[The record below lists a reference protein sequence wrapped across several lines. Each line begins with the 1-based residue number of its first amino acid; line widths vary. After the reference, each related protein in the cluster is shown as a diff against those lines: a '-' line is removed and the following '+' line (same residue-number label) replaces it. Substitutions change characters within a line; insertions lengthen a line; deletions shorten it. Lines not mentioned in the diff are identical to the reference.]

1 MLTSLFPNTHTRYTS
16 LPVLG
21 AFLEDLCSWLKAHGY
36 PPNAISRRMEAAP
49 FLEKCL
55 QEQQIT
61 LLSGCTAERLRAC
74 LPRQRR
80 WTPQIA
86 YALGRSLL
94 IYLQERRALVSEPP
108 NASEQLIY
116 AYREHLAHV
125 RGFAASTI
133 ARHAVVALADFLR
146 LLKCDDDI
154 QHLPQVQA
162 RDLET
167 FVVQA
172 SACVGRI
179 TMQKVIAIMRSF
191 LRFRAASGKIPLG
204 IDRHLD
210 SPRHHRGERLAR
222 ALRWEDILAL
232 LRGIDRS
239 TV

>member
-133 ARHAVVALADFLR
+133 ARHAVVAAT
-146 LLKCDDDI
+146 
-154 QHLPQVQA
+154 
-162 RDLET
+162 T
-167 FVVQA
+167 FCA
-172 SACVGRI
+172 FSSA
-179 TMQKVIAIMRSF
+179 TMTSSTCR
-191 LRFRAASGKIPLG
+191 RFRLVIWRRSSSKPALAWVASLC
-204 IDRHLD
+204 RRS
-210 SPRHHRGERLAR
+210 SPSC
-222 ALRWEDILAL
+222 DPF
-232 LRGIDRS
+232 
-239 TV
+239 